1 MTNYEIELN
10 NHEQSDQVVKKINTL
25 LNYNLLATSIT
36 TRFPGVFHWINL
48 FEKNMFFI
56 LTIMCIICLINMTN
70 ALLILVLERMQM
82 IGTLK
87 SYGCSNY
94 SILKIF
100 LYNSWRISL
109 TGIIAGNLT
118 GISLCIIQ
126 QKTRIIE
133 LDSASYFVNY
143 LPIYLDLDFIILMN
157 IITFLTIQI
166 SIIIPYYVIKNL
178 TPNDILKIN

>member
-1 MTNYEIELN
+1 
-10 NHEQSDQVVKKINTL
+10 
-25 LNYNLLATSIT
+25 
-36 TRFPGVFHWINL
+36 
-48 FEKNMFFI
+48 
-56 LTIMCIICLINMTN
+56 MTN
-70 ALLILVLERMQM
+70 ALLILVLERVKM

-100 LYNSWRISL
+100 LYNSIKISL
-109 TGIIAGNLT
+109 TGIISGNL
-118 GISLCIIQ
+118 IAIILCFIQ

-143 LPIYLDLDFIILMN
+143 LPIYLDLKCIILIN

-166 SIIIPYYVIKNL
+166 SIITPYYVIKKL
-178 TPNDILKIN
+178 TPNKVLNIN